1 MSHKYGMAPAR
12 VRVYASSEHDEQVAL
27 LQWAALHAGRY
38 PELGLLFA
46 IPNGGKRDKL
56 VAMQLQREGVKPG
69 VPDLCLPVPSAGWHG
84 LFIELKWG
92 RNTTTDKQNEWLERL
107 TEQGYLA
114 VVCYGWQEAAD
125 VIRDYLGME
134 AQ

>member
-1 MSHKYGMAPAR
+1 MSHKQGMVPAR

-27 LQWAALHAGRY
+27 FEWAALHQGRY

-46 IPNGGKRDKL
+46 IPNGGKRDK
-56 VAMQLQREGVKPG
+56 VTAMQLQREGVKPG
-69 VPDLCLPVPSAGWHG
+69 VPDVCLPAPGEGWHG
-84 LFIELKWG
+84 LFIELKYG

-125 VIRDYLGME
+125 VIRDYLGMGDG
-134 AQ
+134 

>member
-1 MSHKYGMAPAR
+1 MSHKQGMVPAR

-27 LQWAALHAGRY
+27 FQWAALHAGRY

-56 VAMQLQREGVKPG
+56 VAIQLQREGVKPG

-114 VVCYGWQEAAD
+114 VVCYGWQEAVD
-125 VIRDYLGME
+125 VIMDYLGMGDG
-134 AQ
+134 